1 MTKPLAPLGPG
12 RYAFLLFDSTF
23 KVVVCNPEN
32 EKLLIEILELLLP
45 GKKISHIYYT
55 NKENHG
61 LVVSEKNVIFDMLC
75 TDAKTGEEFLV
86 ELQNAPQS
94 SFQDR
99 VLTYATYPIR
109 EQTALRLAR
118 IRNGENLDR
127 MDYSLKPVY
136 VISLINFSLEHE
148 STEALEDGY
157 ICRYELRNR
166 HNAELMT
173 PALNFVFVEMGRL
186 DLKANEP
193 DKCRTLLEKFI
204 FSLKYM
210 HLMKEPP
217 AGFTDPLL
225 DRLYKATELASMTIA
240 TREFYD
246 HNMRTELDII
256 AERDY
261 ARRVAIADGR
271 AEGRAEGLAKGR
283 AEGLAQ
289 GKAEGLAQGKAEGLA
304 QGKAEGLAQGK
315 AEANAFVAKQLLAS
329 GVDMSIIMA
338 ATGLSE
344 EQIRAL

>member
-1 MTKPLAPLGPG
+1 MTKPLAPLGQG

-23 KVVVCNPEN
+23 KVVICNPEN
-32 EKLLIEILELLLP
+32 EKLLIQILELLLP
-45 GKKISHIYYT
+45 GKKISHIYFT
-55 NKENHG
+55 DKEKHG
-61 LVVSEKNVIFDMLC
+61 LVISEKSVNFDMLC

-86 ELQNAPQS
+86 EVQNAPQS

-109 EQTALRLAR
+109 EQTSARLAR
-118 IRNGENLDR
+118 IRDGEGLDR

-136 VISLINFSLEHE
+136 VISLINFSLTHE
-148 STEALEDGY
+148 SQEAMEEEY

-186 DLKANEP
+186 KLKETEAN
-193 DKCRTLLEKFI
+193 KCRTLLEKFI
-204 FSLKYM
+204 FSLKYI
-210 HLMKEPP
+210 HLLKELP

-225 DRLYKATELASMTIA
+225 GELYRATEYASMSIE

-283 AEGLAQ
+283 AEGLAE
-289 GKAEGLAQGKAEGLA
+289 GKAEGLAKGRAEGLAEGKAEGLA
-304 QGKAEGLAQGK
+304 EGKAS
-315 AEANAFVAKQLLAS
+315 VAKRLLAS
-329 GVDMSIIMA
+329 GVDMAIIVA